1 MRHNPSPALSRD
13 IHLLGDLLGDVLLD
27 QEGRRVFEIEESL
40 RNSAKRMR
48 RRFSP
53 EEVRTMERLVRRLDV
68 ETAAASLRAFTVYF
82 QLINE
87 AEQKEIV
94 RVNRAREF
102 ASGAKPRAES
112 IAEAVYWA
120 KNAGLGSGAFQDL
133 LRRLKVQ
140 PVLTAHPT
148 EAKRRTVLEKLKQI
162 SALLFALDVP
172 VLLPGDQ
179 ERIIAGIRRQI
190 VALWHTDEVRATRL
204 TPVDEVDNSLYFFDQ
219 TIFALA
225 PELHRDMERALRRY
239 YPGHRF
245 EIPPLVRFGSW
256 VGGDRDGNPNVTPEI
271 TRSSVRAHL
280 ALSLRRYI
288 EAIANLRRDLSESN
302 RLVNVSDELLASID
316 EDRCAITQDQETMRR
331 YIVEPYRL
339 KLWFVE
345 HRLRHTLAAVP
356 EGRPAAAPGYPSAAA
371 FLADLE
377 LIRDSLRANKGAALA
392 DSGPLPDLMLQ
403 VGTFGFRLA
412 ELDVRQ
418 HSEEHERALT
428 DIFAALRMLP
438 KRYSELGESDKE
450 RLLTTILLEPRPLIS
465 PVVALPPETQKT
477 VDVYR
482 AIRESQASFGS
493 DVIRCY
499 VISFTHA
506 VSDVLEVLL
515 LAKEAGLFRWRADG
529 GGLASESDIDIAPL
543 FETVDDLRNAGRL
556 LDALFANPAYR
567 HQLDARGRFQEV
579 MLGYSDSNKDGGY
592 LSANWELYKGQDT
605 IVQTCRNHS
614 VAWRF
619 FHGRGGSIG
628 RGGGRAGQAIL
639 AQPNGSVAG
648 RFRFTEQGEVISF
661 RYSLLPLAHRH
672 VEQILHAVLLTTAPE
687 TEKQWH
693 RHVRRDW
700 LEEMEEVAEI
710 SRRAY
715 RELIYDD
722 PEFWSFYVQAT
733 PVGYISR
740 LPIASRPAHRKGLE
754 HLEDLRAIPWVF
766 SWTQTRMM
774 LPTWYGVGA
783 ALHDRLSK
791 AAGARRYREMYRSWP
806 FFRTVVDNCAMGVA
820 KADMHA
826 ARQYVRL
833 VEPAALGRRIFR
845 TITREFERTRGVLLK
860 ISRQRQILDNAPAIQ
875 RSIRVRNPYTDPLN
889 FIQAELLRRARNLE
903 GKGGPELERL
913 NSAILLSINGI
924 AAAMQ
929 ETG

>member
-1 MRHNPSPALSRD
+1 
-13 IHLLGDLLGDVLLD
+13 
-27 QEGRRVFEIEESL
+27 
-40 RNSAKRMR
+40 
-48 RRFSP
+48 
-53 EEVRTMERLVRRLDV
+53 
-68 ETAAASLRAFTVYF
+68 
-82 QLINE
+82 
-87 AEQKEIV
+87 
-94 RVNRAREF
+94 
-102 ASGAKPRAES
+102 
-112 IAEAVYWA
+112 
-120 KNAGLGSGAFQDL
+120 
-133 LRRLKVQ
+133 
-140 PVLTAHPT
+140 
-148 EAKRRTVLEKLKQI
+148 
-162 SALLFALDVP
+162 
-172 VLLPGDQ
+172 
-179 ERIIAGIRRQI
+179 
-190 VALWHTDEVRATRL
+190 
-204 TPVDEVDNSLYFFDQ
+204 
-219 TIFALA
+219 
-225 PELHRDMERALRRY
+225 
-239 YPGHRF
+239 
-245 EIPPLVRFGSW
+245 
-256 VGGDRDGNPNVTPEI
+256 
-271 TRSSVRAHL
+271 
-280 ALSLRRYI
+280 
-288 EAIANLRRDLSESN
+288 
-302 RLVNVSDELLASID
+302 
-316 EDRCAITQDQETMRR
+316 
-331 YIVEPYRL
+331 
-339 KLWFVE
+339 
-345 HRLRHTLAAVP
+345 
-356 EGRPAAAPGYPSAAA
+356 
-371 FLADLE
+371 
-377 LIRDSLRANKGAALA
+377 
-392 DSGPLPDLMLQ
+392 MLQ
-403 VGTFGFRLA
+403 AQTFGFRLA

-438 KRYSELGESDKE
+438 KPYSELDESDKIQ
-450 RLLTTILLEPRPLIS
+450 LLTTILLEPRPLIS
-465 PVVALPPETQKT
+465 PAVALPPIAHRT
-477 VDVYR
+477 VDVFR
-482 AIRESQASFGS
+482 AIRESQAASGA
-493 DVIRCY
+493 DVVRCY

-515 LAKEAGLFRWRADG
+515 LAKEAGLFRWRAG
-529 GGLASESDIDIAPL
+529 GEGLASESDIDIAPL
-543 FETVDDLRNAGRL
+543 FETVDDLRGAGRL
-556 LDALFANPAYR
+556 LDTLFANPAYR
-567 HQLDARGRFQEV
+567 HQLEARGRFQEV

-605 IVQTCRNHS
+605 IVQTCRNHN

-628 RGGGRAGQAIL
+628 RGGGRAGHAIL

-672 VEQILHAVLLTTAPE
+672 VEQILHAVLLTNAPE
-687 TEKQWH
+687 TEKKWH
-693 RHVRRDW
+693 RPVRRDW
-700 LEEMEEVAEI
+700 LEEMEDVAEI
-710 SRRAY
+710 SRQAY

-783 ALHDRLSK
+783 ALHDRIRK
-791 AAGARRYREMYRSWP
+791 PAGARRYREMYRSWP

-820 KADMHA
+820 KTDMNA

-875 RSIRVRNPYTDPLN
+875 RSIQVRNPYTDPLN
-889 FIQAELLRRARNLE
+889 FIQAELLRRARSLE